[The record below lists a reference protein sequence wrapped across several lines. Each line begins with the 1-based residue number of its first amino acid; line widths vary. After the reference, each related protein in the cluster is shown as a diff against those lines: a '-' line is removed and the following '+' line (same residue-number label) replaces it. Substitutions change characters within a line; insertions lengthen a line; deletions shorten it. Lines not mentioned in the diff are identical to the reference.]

1 MKKKIFEYYL
11 FLLHFL
17 IYFSCITNSPKICS
31 YLIKYSLFRKK
42 SFKQKTKN
50 KRVSIILY
58 RSIGDRDIEIV
69 ENLSNKIP
77 ELFFMSRSITKLIFY
92 YFHRDDNKFF
102 FNYANPGTKP
112 HEYFAQKKG
121 NKKKHEKFWTEVI
134 YNLKKQ
140 FSNKTLNFIT
150 FNFSYYAENALY
162 VGCKNNNVFVKLW
175 FKECFRSESEINHL
189 INSNKFTHFLKLF
202 HRISVYNKTM
212 KQTLMAIDSDVGKKT
227 SVNGCPRIL
236 DFINNK
242 RYNKK
247 IKDILF
253 LTFSK
258 KRGIPK
264 YKENKNYNWDLS
276 FQKVIDILNELSENQ
291 KINIKIKTKKNTARQ
306 LKKKKINKNIE
317 VFYSGTS
324 SKLINQADI
333 IIAQNSAASIE
344 ALINGKHVIIPFFE
358 KKTYKKFLYKFNN
371 KIIFTSEKKI
381 KENILNLID
390 RKVSFP
396 LKNKDHENTI
406 KYYYGD
412 SKNIIKNY
420 ENFLNS

>member
-1 MKKKIFEYYL
+1 MKKVIFEHYL

-17 IYFSCITNSPKICS
+17 IYFSCIINSPKLCS
-31 YLIKYSLFRKK
+31 YLIKVSLFRKK
-42 SFKQKTKN
+42 SFRKKGMSQK
-50 KRVSIILY
+50 VSIILY

-77 ELFFMSRSITKLIFY
+77 ELVFMSRSIAKLIFY
-92 YFHRDDNKFF
+92 YFHRDEKKIF
-102 FNYANPGTKP
+102 FNYLKPGTKP
-112 HEYFAQKKG
+112 HEYFKQKKD
-121 NKKKHEKFWTEVI
+121 NKRKHEIFWTKVI

-175 FKECFRSESEINHL
+175 FKECFRSESEIEHL
-189 INSNKFTHFLKLF
+189 INSNKFTHFLRMF
-202 HRISVYNKTM
+202 SNISVYNKTM
-212 KQTLMAIDSDVGKKT
+212 KKTLMKIDNKVGKKT
-227 SVNGCPRIL
+227 SINGCPRIL

-242 RYNKK
+242 KYNKK
-247 IKDILF
+247 IKDVLF

-276 FQKVIDILNELSENQ
+276 FQKVIDILNELSKNQ
-291 KINIKIKTKKNTARQ
+291 NINIKIKTKRSTARQ
-306 LKKKKINKNIE
+306 LKKKKIDKNIE
-317 VFYSGTS
+317 VFDSGTS
-324 SKLINQADI
+324 AKLINQADI

-344 ALINGKHVIIPFFE
+344 ALINGKYVIIPFFE
-358 KKTYKKFLYKFNN
+358 KKIYKKFLYKFNN
-371 KIIFTSEKKI
+371 KIIFTSENKI
-381 KENILNLID
+381 KKNILNLIN

-396 LKNKDHENTI
+396 LKNKVHENTI